1 MMSDRFAPVTV
12 FCRLIDGRKADS
24 VFVCEKGS
32 SITAWLPRSQ
42 VKIEEGG
49 FLSFSSGLPLGQPN
63 RSAGRHPAPFTPGD
77 YLRITLPLWLAEDR
91 GFRTAADARQQ
102 RLFGEGDALEEQ
114 SQKKRVLL

>member
-49 FLSFSSGLPLGQPN
+49 FLSSTGLPLAKGAN
-63 RSAGRHPAPFTPGD
+63 RSDRMAFTPGD

-91 GFRTAADARQQ
+91 GFRTAADARQ
-102 RLFGEGDALEEQ
+102 G
-114 SQKKRVLL
+114 VLL